1 MGGEREYLHCG
12 HECLP
17 KGPVCEWAVCAGSM
31 SVCVW
36 LQVLSAHVCVVS

>member
-1 MGGEREYLHCG
+1 MEREREYLHCG